1 MGNGGGLCVCVKR
14 SVFSAIKSW
23 RDERTALQATQTDT
37 HTLSPP
43 PQSFI
48 SRSLENNFSE
58 SCCSLRNNFAYPSSP
73 KRLHVYVI
81 QMTHQFSFLLK
92 TNLIIISFIFPK
104 IRIRIQLLIYVL
116 CSVAT
121 LESSWSMNWKV
132 NWVKDE
138 GVLCECGRPVSTL
151 WSEITS
157 TSKSHW
163 LTPYISVQK
172 PKCKNGPM
180 FLCKSCIKTLKT
192 WNLLHTVQG

>member
-58 SCCSLRNNFAYPSSP
+58 SCCSLRNNFAYPSSL

-121 LESSWSMNWKV
+121 LLLPRWQSPAEVWTGRWTGWKMKVSCV
-132 NWVKDE
+132 NVDVQSQHSGLK
-138 GVLCECGRPVSTL
+138 LPAPPN
-151 WSEITS
+151 
-157 TSKSHW
+157 
-163 LTPYISVQK
+163 LTD
-172 PKCKNGPM
+172 
-180 FLCKSCIKTLKT
+180 
-192 WNLLHTVQG
+192 